1 LKSKTANPWS
11 DLHPE
16 ACRREKLFQ
25 QTLQF
30 KIIPTE
36 ELAMKSF
43 ALLTTVSLISLS
55 TLATVRPA
63 MALESRQPAETWIA
77 QGNIQD
83 AIGHYNRGIDY
94 IQQEKYLNFPH
105 TYIL

>member
-1 LKSKTANPWS
+1 
-11 DLHPE
+11 
-16 ACRREKLFQ
+16 
-25 QTLQF
+25 
-30 KIIPTE
+30 
-36 ELAMKSF
+36 MKSF